1 MLHIARKN
9 ILFVKIYIACK
20 SLVLILKRT
29 LYLDLT
35 QLSLKLFQAL
45 IIIFTSA
52 VHVIVR

>member
-1 MLHIARKN
+1 MLYIACKN

-20 SLVLILKRT
+20 SLVLVLKRT

-35 QLSLKLFQAL
+35 QLSLKLFQVL

>member
-29 LYLDLT
+29 LYLHLT